1 MFHNG
6 ARPAHLTWPG
16 GCAARKF
23 KIAIE
28 LEFPF
33 SVRDP
38 NAFFSDRSSFFSHP
52 TFRRPPSHHAPRT
65 TIFCQRQAQDGSYCQ
80 QRLATGESLRS
91 ICRDYT
97 IQPNQLRD
105 WKRDIQKLSRAQ
117 KNKKSLHKGRE
128 GYLRKFEEPIVEW
141 ILDMREQGFPLSY
154 RNIILKA
161 KEVGDDAFCQL
172 GFTQQYNVVRRLCM
186 KNSVTIRRV
195 THTSQ
200 ADSKE
205 PYR

>member
-1 MFHNG
+1 MPP
-6 ARPAHLTWPG
+6 AR
-16 GCAARKF
+16 R
-23 KIAIE
+23 
-28 LEFPF
+28 F
-33 SVRDP
+33 SV
-38 NAFFSDRSSFFSHP
+38 SDKLKMVA
-52 TFRRPPSHHAPRT
+52 TANE
-65 TIFCQRQAQDGSYCQ
+65 
-80 QRLATGESLRS
+80 RLAAGESLRS
-91 ICRDYT
+91 ICRDFT

-105 WKRDIQKLSRAQ
+105 WKRDIQKLSHAQ
-117 KNKKSLHKGRE
+117 KNKKSLHQGRE

-141 ILDMREQGFPLSY
+141 ILNMREQGFPLSC

-161 KEVGDDAFCQL
+161 KEVGDDAFRQL